1 MRATKTRWF
10 VKIKHLGIILFV
22 LISVQ
27 VMAQETSRERMYPIE
42 QIQQGF
48 RTKYVY
54 KRQVIENPLA
64 LQIPLLESK
73 DPEVSLEF
81 HRYKTQRKLI
91 NLISGVGLGLSVYSF
106 IRPGE
111 ISDGFNLSTIGAAA
125 LAKLY
130 LGTISIRHLNR
141 ALSRYNQLAQTSP
154 QLSLQFTPNTQIYGS
169 NLALQWKYNF

>member
-1 MRATKTRWF
+1 LRATKTRWF

-27 VMAQETSRERMYPIE
+27 VMAQEASRERMYPIE

>member
-22 LISVQ
+22 LISAR
-27 VMAQETSRERMYPIE
+27 VMAQEASRERMYPIE

-141 ALSRYNQLAQTSP
+141 ALSRYNQLAQSSP

>member
-1 MRATKTRWF
+1 M
-10 VKIKHLGIILFV
+10 KIKHLGIILFV
-22 LISVQ
+22 LISAR
-27 VMAQETSRERMYPIE
+27 VMAQEASRERMYPIE

>member
-22 LISVQ
+22 LISAQ
-27 VMAQETSRERMYPIE
+27 AMAQEASRERMSPIE

>member
-27 VMAQETSRERMYPIE
+27 VMAQEASRERMYPIE

>member
-1 MRATKTRWF
+1 
-10 VKIKHLGIILFV
+10 
-22 LISVQ
+22 
-27 VMAQETSRERMYPIE
+27 MAQEASRERMYPIE

>member
-1 MRATKTRWF
+1 M
-10 VKIKHLGIILFV
+10 KIKHLGIILFV
-22 LISVQ
+22 LISAQ
-27 VMAQETSRERMYPIE
+27 AMAQEASRERMSPIE

>member
-1 MRATKTRWF
+1 M
-10 VKIKHLGIILFV
+10 KIKHLGIILFV

>member
-22 LISVQ
+22 LISAQ
-27 VMAQETSRERMYPIE
+27 VMAQEASRERMYPIE

>member
-1 MRATKTRWF
+1 M
-10 VKIKHLGIILFV
+10 KIKHLGIILFV
-22 LISVQ
+22 LISAQ
-27 VMAQETSRERMYPIE
+27 VMAQEASRERMYPIE

>member
-1 MRATKTRWF
+1 M
-10 VKIKHLGIILFV
+10 KIKHLGIILFV
-22 LISVQ
+22 LISAQ
-27 VMAQETSRERMYPIE
+27 AMAQEASRERMYPIE

>member
-1 MRATKTRWF
+1 M
-10 VKIKHLGIILFV
+10 KIKHLGIILFV

-27 VMAQETSRERMYPIE
+27 VMAQEASRERMYPIE

>member
-1 MRATKTRWF
+1 LQATKTRWF
-10 VKIKHLGIILFV
+10 VKIKHLGLLLFV
-22 LISVQ
+22 LISAQ
-27 VMAQETSRERMYPIE
+27 AMAQEESRERMYPIE

-73 DPEVSLEF
+73 DPEVSLAF
-81 HRYKTQRKLI
+81 YRYKSQRKVMTW
-91 NLISGVGLGLSVYSF
+91 ISSVGLGLSVYSF
-106 IRPGE
+106 LKPGKV
-111 ISDGFNLSTIGAAA
+111 SDGFNLSTIGAAA
-125 LAKLY
+125 LVNFY
-130 LGTISIRHLNR
+130 LGTVSMRHLNR

-154 QLSLQFTPNTQIYGS
+154 QLSLQFTPNTQISGS